1 MAELV
6 DSYSASSIA
15 RDVYSWILQGNN
27 GLNGRR
33 SAEALHKAVRD
44 LRNKTRIGLG
54 ARKESDPL
62 VWASYIHVG
71 I

>member
-1 MAELV
+1 M
-6 DSYSASSIA
+6 YIQF
-15 RDVYSWILQGNN
+15 RILQGNN

-44 LRNKTRIGLG
+44 LRNKTRIGSG

-62 VWASYIHVG
+62 DWASYIHVG